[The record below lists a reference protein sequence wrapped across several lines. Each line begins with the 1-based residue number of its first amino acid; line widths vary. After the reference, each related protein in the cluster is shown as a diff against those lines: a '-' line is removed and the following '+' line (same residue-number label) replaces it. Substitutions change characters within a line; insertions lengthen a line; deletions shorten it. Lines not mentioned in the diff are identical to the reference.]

1 MRTLAEQTAAMMNAR
16 SQNQHA
22 QFLRAQN
29 NNRRISDP
37 AILGGMR
44 NAARDC
50 EYCGTKRFQTEDCRN
65 CGAPA

>member
-1 MRTLAEQTAAMMNAR
+1 MRTLAAQMAAMQQA
-16 SQNQHA
+16 QNQRA
-22 QFLRAQN
+22 QMFRAQN
-29 NNRRISDP
+29 ANRRISDP
-37 AILGGMR
+37 AILNGMR